1 MKICRRRSIAV
12 DAAALAKARTNIK
25 QRRASITK
33 QDIKDLRIPDSP
45 LKISPDMQINRRISE
60 VRNVFNTAVTL
71 KLAADLKAVFGV
83 LDKDHDGTISMD
95 ELKKGLIKMRVE
107 MDEVEIKFL
116 WDALNVHHNDSI
128 SYSDFEHFCHS
139 KSVIAQAAAIGNQK
153 RAVRDAALYAAEI
166 ATSKMIVQ
174 SKTGSSPQKKTR
186 RRHPRTF
193 THFCHHVKH

>member
-1 MKICRRRSIAV
+1 MGEEEEEEELDEITSLKSDIGGKRSLLSSSDGNADEELKRKLKRRLS
-12 DAAALAKARTNIK
+12 D
-25 QRRASITK
+25 
-33 QDIKDLRIPDSP
+33 
-45 LKISPDMQINRRISE
+45 
-60 VRNVFNTAVTL
+60 VRGIFNTAVKL

-153 RAVRDAALYAAEI
+153 RA
-166 ATSKMIVQ
+166 
-174 SKTGSSPQKKTR
+174 
-186 RRHPRTF
+186 
-193 THFCHHVKH
+193 